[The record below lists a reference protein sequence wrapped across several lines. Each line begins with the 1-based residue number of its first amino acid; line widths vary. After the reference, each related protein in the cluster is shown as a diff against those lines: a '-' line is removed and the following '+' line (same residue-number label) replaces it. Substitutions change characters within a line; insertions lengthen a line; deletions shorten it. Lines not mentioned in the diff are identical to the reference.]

1 MTYLKISD
9 AMSKREHDYSWDF
22 KNSNT
27 KYGTHGMHTY
37 PAMMIPQIAKR
48 LIDEYG
54 NNAKTMLDPFMG
66 TGTSLVEAKLHH
78 GFKHAYGVDINP
90 LARLIGKVKT
100 TPIPVEHINSSFDI
114 LKKEIDDEIIKL
126 RFEKD
131 TIEKP
136 NYFNIEYWFKP
147 KVIEDL
153 TIIKNNIQ
161 NIKNDDVKD
170 FFKVCFSE
178 TVRNVSNTRNREFKL
193 YKMSEKQL
201 EKHNP
206 DTLHA
211 FYSRVMKNI
220 ECMEYLVYNT
230 KNANIE
236 ILNEDSRKHLSIPD
250 NSIDIILTSPPYG
263 DSKTTV
269 AYGQFSRLSLQWLD
283 FDYDNE
289 IRNIDKISLGGIK
302 LKSLEHELDSPT
314 LDSVI
319 HQIKEVGNGRAND
332 VLSFYVDF
340 NKCVHE
346 FERVMKKD
354 GILCFVVGNRTVN
367 GINIPT
373 DVIISELF
381 QSIGSYEHIRTI
393 VRNIPSKR
401 MPKANSPSNKV
412 GVLSTTM
419 NHEYIVILQKK

>member
-1 MTYLKISD
+1 
-9 AMSKREHDYSWDF
+9 MSKREHDYSWDF

-78 GFKHAYGVDINP
+78 SFKHAYGVDINP

-100 TPIPVEHINSSFDI
+100 TPIPIEHINSSFDT
-114 LKKEIDDEIIKL
+114 LKKEIDDEIIKY

-131 TIEKP
+131 TIETP
-136 NYFNIEYWFKP
+136 NYFNIDYWFKP

-153 TIIKNNIQ
+153 TIIKNSIW
-161 NIKNDDVKD
+161 NIKNDDIKD

-193 YKMSEKQL
+193 YKMNEIQL
-201 EKHNP
+201 GKHNP
-206 DTLHA
+206 DTIQA
-211 FYSRVMKNI
+211 FYSRVIKNI
-220 ECMEYLVYNT
+220 ECMEYLVYNA
-230 KNANIE
+230 KNTSIE

-302 LKSLEHELDSPT
+302 LKSLEHELGSPT
-314 LDSVI
+314 LDSII
-319 HQIKEVGNGRAND
+319 HQIKEIDNGRAND

-340 NKCVHE
+340 NKCINE

-354 GILCFVVGNRTVN
+354 GVLCFVVGNRTVN

-381 QSIGSYEHIRTI
+381 QSIGYYEHIKTI